1 VKSPRKLGIRAK
13 LFFAFAAVSG
23 TTVIA
28 GGAAWL
34 MFSQVRDLFHGVA
47 GRNIP
52 EIVETLGLQTDTQA
66 LAGSAPTL
74 LAAKSQA
81 QRQQEMTALRARQEG
96 IASRLDGVAR
106 TQSDRETIDRLN
118 KLIAGMNGKLA
129 ELDKAVDDRL
139 KLSAKGEEIVK
150 TAQATQSR
158 LNEVLLPAGEKAQAD
173 ITMVS
178 MTLGGDAN
186 QSMMTLLKLVSTQVP
201 VSQGFADLV
210 GFVNLASSLLDRAA
224 VAPNADSVAALE
236 KNFKAMSAKVEEKVD
251 IVDTLQPT
259 EGLRK
264 AADAWL
270 KLGSGDT
277 IFDARRKEL
286 AASQLGQKLL
296 DETRGLTDAL
306 AKEVAAQVKSVTN
319 RTREAT
325 DRSDDAIGFGT
336 FVMLMI
342 AALSV
347 AGSALFVWFYIGRN
361 LVARLVGLEHTMT
374 RLAAGDLSAEVASR
388 RGGDEI
394 GQMAEALSVF
404 REGIVQANAAAEEK
418 AVEQEA
424 KQRQAAVIDELTREF
439 NDGATSALAAVST
452 AASRMKGSAEK
463 MSRVAALAK
472 EQTGAVASASEQAA
486 ANVQTVAAA
495 TEQLSG
501 SITEISRQVGE
512 STRIAAQAVE
522 QVAKSEVTVTELAS
536 AANRIGEVVG
546 LINTIAAQTNLLA
559 LNATIEAARAGEAGK
574 GFAVVASEVKSLATQ
589 TARATEGITAQVTA
603 IQGSTQEAVDTIKGI
618 GQIIDKMSEIATTVA
633 SAVEEQGAATA
644 EIARNIQQAASG
656 TQNVSNNIVGVSNA
670 ANETGET
677 ASDVLESS
685 DGLAAESEALSNE
698 VGRFLARIKAA

>member
-1 VKSPRKLGIRAK
+1 VKSRQLGIRAK

-28 GGAAWL
+28 GAAAWL

-52 EIVETLGLQTDTQA
+52 EIVETLGLQTETQA

-81 QRQQEMTALRARQEG
+81 ARQQELSELKARQDG
-96 IASRLDGVAR
+96 IAKRLEAVAGTRSDKESIAKLKTLISAMNTKLAALDG
-106 TQSDRETIDRLN
+106 
-118 KLIAGMNGKLA
+118 
-129 ELDKAVDDRL
+129 AVNDRL
-139 KLSAKGEEIVK
+139 KLSAHGEEVVK
-150 TAQATQSR
+150 SAQTAQTK
-158 LNEVLLPAGEKAQAD
+158 LNEVLMPAGEKAQAD

-178 MTLGGDAN
+178 MTIGGDAN

-224 VAPNADSVAALE
+224 VAPDADSVAALE
-236 KNFKAMSAKVEEKVD
+236 KNFKAMSARVEEKLD

-259 EGLRK
+259 DGLRK
-264 AADAWL
+264 ATEAWL
-270 KLGSGDT
+270 KLGTGDT
-277 IFDARRKEL
+277 IFDARRKEI
-286 AASQLGQKLL
+286 AAGQLGQKLL
-296 DETRGLTDAL
+296 DETRSLTEEL
-306 AKEVAAQVKSVTN
+306 AKEVAGQVKIVTN
-319 RTREAT
+319 KTKEAT
-325 DRSDDAIGFGT
+325 DRSDEAISFGT

-342 AALSV
+342 AAVSV
-347 AGSALFVWFYIGRN
+347 VGAALFVWFYIGRN
-361 LVARLVGLEHTMT
+361 LVARLVGLERIMT
-374 RLAAGDLSAEVASR
+374 RLAAGDLSAEVDTK

-394 GQMAEALSVF
+394 GQMAGALSVF
-404 REGIVQANAAAEEK
+404 REGIVQANAAASEK
-418 AVEQEA
+418 AAEQEA
-424 KQRQAAVIDELTREF
+424 KQRQAAMIDQLTREF

-463 MSRVAALAK
+463 MSHVAAQAK
-472 EQTGAVASASEQAA
+472 QQTGAVASASAQAA
-486 ANVQTVAAA
+486 ENVQTVAAA
-495 TEQLSG
+495 TEELAS
-501 SITEISRQVGE
+501 SISEISRQVGE

-522 QVAKSEVTVTELAS
+522 QVARSEVTVTELAS

-546 LINTIAAQTNLLA
+546 LINTIASQTNLLA

-574 GFAVVASEVKSLATQ
+574 GFAIVASEVKNLATQ

-633 SAVEEQGAATA
+633 AAVEEQGAATA
-644 EIARNIQQAASG
+644 EIARNIQQAAAG
-656 TQNVSNNIVGVSNA
+656 TQNVSNNIEGVSDA
-670 ANETGET
+670 ANQSGET
-677 ASDVLESS
+677 ASDVLQSS

>member
-1 VKSPRKLGIRAK
+1 
-13 LFFAFAAVSG
+13 
-23 TTVIA
+23 
-28 GGAAWL
+28 

-81 QRQQEMTALRARQEG
+81 QRQQEMTALKARQEG
-96 IASRLDGVAR
+96 IAKRLDGVAHA
-106 TQSDRETIDRLN
+106 QSDRDSIDRLK
-118 KLIAGMNGKLA
+118 KLITAMNTKLA
-129 ELDKAVDDRL
+129 ALDVAVDDRL
-139 KLSAKGEEIVK
+139 KLSARGEEIVK
-150 TAQATQSR
+150 NAQATQTK
-158 LNEVLLPAGEKAQAD
+158 LNEVLMPAGEKAQAD

-186 QSMMTLLKLVSTQVP
+186 QTMMTLLKLVSTQVP

-224 VAPNADSVAALE
+224 VAPNVESVAALE
-236 KNFKAMSAKVEEKVD
+236 KSFKTMSARVEEKLD

-259 EGLRK
+259 EGMRK

-277 IFDARRKEL
+277 IFDARRKEI

-296 DETRGLTDAL
+296 DETRSLTDEL
-306 AKEVAAQVKSVTN
+306 AREVAGQVKAVTN
-319 RTREAT
+319 KAREAT
-325 DRSDDAIGFGT
+325 DRSDEAIGFGT

-342 AALSV
+342 AAFSV
-347 AGSALFVWFYIGRN
+347 AGSALFVWLYIGRN
-361 LVARLVGLEHTMT
+361 LVARLMGLESTMT
-374 RLAAGDLSAEVASR
+374 RLAAGDLSAEVGAR

-404 REGIVQANAAAEEK
+404 REGIVQANAAAAEK
-418 AVEQEA
+418 AAEQEA
-424 KQRQAAVIDELTREF
+424 KQRQAAMIDQLTREF
-439 NDGATSALAAVST
+439 NEGATSALAAVST

-463 MSRVAALAK
+463 MSHVAAQAK

-495 TEQLSG
+495 TEELSS

-633 SAVEEQGAATA
+633 AAVEEQGAATA

-670 ANETGET
+670 ANQTGET
-677 ASDVLESS
+677 ASDVLQSS

>member
-1 VKSPRKLGIRAK
+1 MKSSRQFGIRAK

-28 GGAAWL
+28 GAAAWL

-81 QRQQEMTALRARQEG
+81 QRQQEMTALKARQEG
-96 IASRLDGVAR
+96 IAKRLDGVAHA
-106 TQSDRETIDRLN
+106 QSDRDAIDRLK
-118 KLIAGMNGKLA
+118 KLITAMNSKLA
-129 ELDKAVDDRL
+129 ALDGAVDDRL
-139 KLSAKGEEIVK
+139 KLSARGEEIVK
-150 TAQATQSR
+150 TAQATQTK

-186 QSMMTLLKLVSTQVP
+186 QTMMTLLKLVSTQVP

-224 VAPNADSVAALE
+224 VAPNVESVAALE
-236 KNFKAMSAKVEEKVD
+236 KSFKTMSARVEEKLD

-259 EGLRK
+259 EGMRK

-277 IFDARRKEL
+277 IFDARRKEI

-296 DETRGLTDAL
+296 DETRSLTDEL
-306 AKEVAAQVKSVTN
+306 AREVAGQVKAVTN
-319 RTREAT
+319 KAREAT
-325 DRSDDAIGFGT
+325 DRSDEAIGFGT

-342 AALSV
+342 AAFSV
-347 AGSALFVWFYIGRN
+347 AGSALFVWLYIGRN
-361 LVARLVGLEHTMT
+361 LVARLMGLESTMT
-374 RLAAGDLSAEVASR
+374 RLAAGDLSAEVGAR

-404 REGIVQANAAAEEK
+404 REGIVQANAAAAEK
-418 AVEQEA
+418 AAEQEA
-424 KQRQAAVIDELTREF
+424 KQRQAAMIDQLTREF
-439 NDGATSALAAVST
+439 NEGATSALAAVST

-463 MSRVAALAK
+463 MSHVAAQAK

-495 TEQLSG
+495 TEELSS

-633 SAVEEQGAATA
+633 AAVEEQGAATA

-670 ANETGET
+670 ANQTGET
-677 ASDVLESS
+677 ASDVLQSS